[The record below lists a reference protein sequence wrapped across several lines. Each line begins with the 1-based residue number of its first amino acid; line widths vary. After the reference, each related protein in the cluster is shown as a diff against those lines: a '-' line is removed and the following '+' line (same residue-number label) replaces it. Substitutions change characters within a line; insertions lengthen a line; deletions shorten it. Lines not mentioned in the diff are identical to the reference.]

1 MTRTMVSAKPVSK
14 VEAPAADFRVR
25 AAAEKRDRM
34 RARLIAATMDA
45 YLDAGTGRP
54 PVIDDVIRVAE
65 VSRGTFYKYFDS
77 LDLAIAELGLQLADE
92 MTDGIL
98 SIYDV
103 LEDPIMRTA
112 TGFQMFLLRSML
124 DPEWGAF
131 IAHIGLLSGDT
142 LFTRK
147 IREDIQLGVETG
159 DYVVASVELA
169 SDLLMGA
176 KIEAIRRMIAGGGSV
191 AYVQGMAMLV
201 LRAFGVAPV
210 KAEKTVYRAFARL
223 VSEAPGKVAW
233 WRQLENA

>member
-1 MTRTMVSAKPVSK
+1 MARI
-14 VEAPAADFRVR
+14 AAQKAATLSPPPGEDHRVR
-25 AAAEKRDRM
+25 VGRQRRERM
-34 RARLIAATMDA
+34 RAHLLQSVLAVCSAE
-45 YLDAGTGRP
+45 GRREP
-54 PVIDDVIRVAE
+54 ANIDDVVRHAD

-92 MTDGIL
+92 MTAGIL

-112 TGFQMFLLRSML
+112 TGFQMFLLRSLL
-124 DPEWGAF
+124 DLEWGAF

-191 AYVQGMAMLV
+191 AYVQGMATLV

-210 KAEKTVYRAFARL
+210 KAEKTVLRAFERL
-223 VSEAPGKVAW
+223 VSEAPGKVIW
-233 WRQLENA
+233 WKQLEKG

>member
-1 MTRTMVSAKPVSK
+1 MTRATAQK
-14 VEAPAADFRVR
+14 AAIARPPSEDHRVR
-25 AAAEKRDRM
+25 VGRQRRERMLAHLLQSVLAVCSAE
-34 RARLIAATMDA
+34 
-45 YLDAGTGRP
+45 GRREP
-54 PVIDDVIRVAE
+54 ANIDDVVRHAQ

-92 MTDGIL
+92 MTASIL

-147 IREDIQLGVETG
+147 IRQDIQLGVETG
-159 DYVVASVELA
+159 DYVVASVEPA

-191 AYVQGMAMLV
+191 AYVQDMAILV

-210 KAEKTVYRAFARL
+210 KAEKTVHRAFDRL

-233 WRQLENA
+233 WRQL